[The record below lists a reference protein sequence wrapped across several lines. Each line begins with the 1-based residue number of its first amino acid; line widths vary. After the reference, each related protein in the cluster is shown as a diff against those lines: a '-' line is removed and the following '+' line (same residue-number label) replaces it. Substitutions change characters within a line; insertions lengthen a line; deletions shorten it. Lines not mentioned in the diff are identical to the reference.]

1 MADFRKWLLAL
12 AAVAVLLSL
21 GSTSAYAQGA
31 FTCVSNAGAP
41 NIVRGEGV
49 AELVGDILLNC
60 TGGTPTTG
68 GKFIPLS
75 NVQVSLNTNITSRII
90 SNATQASEALITIDE
105 PFPQNAGNAVP
116 TITNG
121 GPAWNGTQPRA
132 QLACFANNNTNCR
145 IVSVGVGIGKDGSYS
160 GITETTG
167 SLAGRDGALGPHYN
181 VFQGFQSNA
190 STLAWQGVP
199 IDAPG
204 TAGTRILRIT
214 NIRANACLL
223 GVSSTFIPTQIIA
236 QIGVN
241 GGATITINNPSQVV
255 ALAERGMIISNGTS
269 TYTQC
274 VNVNDFLINGGPGDP
289 VAVGPSPGINSVS
302 ATEGFGYSFKP
313 RNYTQI
319 TAGLMGAPE
328 GDSTPDVQ
336 NIPGFTYR
344 TESGFIPG
352 AIGDSNGHYNPGG
365 GGIGSVGLATQG
377 TEITFAFAGVNAGVS
392 VFVPGQILL
401 TGNYGVDLNNNQT
414 PSGVAVLVG
423 GDGTTGPNSVSLSG
437 TTGAATYEIIYSDP
451 SVTETLTVPV
461 FVAYISNT
469 AQNLPGAG
477 TSTIAVNFAPL
488 STTPT
493 ASSSAPIPRFCQPNT
508 ASNLFSINSCTCNLL
523 FPFVTNQAGFDT
535 GVAIANTTADTLNGV
550 VPQQGLV
557 TLTYYGNTTGG
568 GAAPPTAVTTSEV
581 PAGGELIFTLS
592 GGGGFGIPA
601 TPGFQGYIIAQA
613 AFQYCHAFAFISDAG
628 AQKLAEGYL
637 AIQLDVPGLERTG
650 VPGENKGH

>member
-21 GSTSAYAQGA
+21 GSTSANAQPAGA

-60 TGGTPTTG
+60 TGGQPTTG

-90 SNATQASEALITIDE
+90 SNATQASEALILIDE
-105 PFPQNAGNAVP
+105 PFPQLAGNAVP
-116 TITNG
+116 SPANG
-121 GPAWNGTQPRA
+121 GPNWNGTQPA
-132 QLACFANNNTNCR
+132 VQEACFANNNTNCR
-145 IVSVGVGIGKDGSYS
+145 IISSGVGIGKLGSYN
-160 GITETTG
+160 GDADFLTP
-167 SLAGRDGALGPHYN
+167 GPHYN

-190 STLAWQGVP
+190 STIAWQGVP

-269 TYTQC
+269 TFTQC
-274 VNVNDFLINGGPGDP
+274 VNVNDFLINGGPGEPIP
-289 VAVGPSPGINSVS
+289 VGSTTQSVS

-319 TAGLMGAPE
+319 TAGILGMPI
-328 GDSTPDVQ
+328 GDSNPDLQ

-352 AIGDSNGHYNPGG
+352 AIGDSNGNYNPGG
-365 GGIGSVGLATQG
+365 GGIGTVGLATQG
-377 TEITFAFAGVNAGVS
+377 TEITFAFAGVNSGVS
-392 VFVPGQILL
+392 LYVPGEILL
-401 TGNYGVDLNNNQT
+401 TGNYGAGT
-414 PSGVAVLVG
+414 FPGVAVLVG
-423 GDGTTGPNSVSLSG
+423 GDGTPGNNAVSVSG
-437 TTGAATYEIIYSDP
+437 TTGSATYEIDYSDP

-461 FVAYISNT
+461 FVAFISNT

-477 TSTIAVNFAPL
+477 TSTVGVNFAPL

-493 ASSSAPIPRFCQPNT
+493 ASSSASIPRFCQPNT

-523 FPFVTNQAGFDT
+523 FPFVSNQSGFDT
-535 GVAIANTTADTLNGV
+535 GFAIANTTADVLNGV
-550 VPQQGLV
+550 TPQQGIV

-568 GAAPPTAVTTSEV
+568 GAAPPTAVTTSQV
-581 PAGGELIFTLS
+581 PAGGELLFTLS

-613 AFQYCHAFAFISDAG
+613 AFQYCHGFAFLSDPG
-628 AQKLAEGYL
+628 VQKFAEGYL

-650 VPGENKGH
+650 VPGENKGN